1 MQNLWYKDVTLNA
14 YIHLSINK
22 PSHKSIIMCGRS
34 FLISSDSYL
43 VRTYEFTDETSQIA
57 EKQLVMTMDKAQE
70 TRHQSY
76 KSLVSLARPIPLQA
90 RGRVWGNACIEFVQ
104 AAIFL
109 VNDVLKYHMIIINNY
124 FIISKFH
131 MNSRAILFYY
141 FNIFP
146 LHVIVIVRNRSLA
159 I

>member
-1 MQNLWYKDVTLNA
+1 MSVLTIVYTIVQR
-14 YIHLSINK
+14 
-22 PSHKSIIMCGRS
+22 KSN
-34 FLISSDSYL
+34 
-43 VRTYEFTDETSQIA
+43 VN
-57 EKQLVMTMDKAQE
+57 V
-70 TRHQSY
+70 
-76 KSLVSLARPIPLQA
+76 VSLARPIPLQA

-109 VNDVLKYHMIIINNY
+109 VNDALKYHMIIINNY

-131 MNSRAILFYY
+131 VNSRAILLYY

>member
-1 MQNLWYKDVTLNA
+1 MICKYITFNHKLYIFHKLHLNGRLQVIVQLRLA
-14 YIHLSINK
+14 EYI
-22 PSHKSIIMCGRS
+22 
-34 FLISSDSYL
+34 
-43 VRTYEFTDETSQIA
+43 
-57 EKQLVMTMDKAQE
+57 
-70 TRHQSY
+70 
-76 KSLVSLARPIPLQA
+76 VSPARPIPLQA

-124 FIISKFH
+124 FIISRFH
-131 MNSRAILFYY
+131 VNSRAILFYY

-146 LHVIVIVRNRSLA
+146 LHVIVIVRNQSLA